1 MYVCMSI
8 KVNICVCLFVCD
20 CCIPVCMC
28 VCVCVCVWQGPLDE
42 EYLFEFADET
52 FVKHMAVSEVFP
64 EA

>member
-1 MYVCMSI
+1 M
-8 KVNICVCLFVCD
+8 
-20 CCIPVCMC
+20 
-28 VCVCVCVWQGPLDE
+28 CVCVCVWQGPLDE